1 MAGVVPVGRAHVLE
15 QAARRLK
22 RAAIPV
28 IVNTTSGPGHDD
40 RLEQIEEAFTAAG
53 IGVRIVVCRKGT
65 DLVDL
70 ARKEA
75 HAKPKALV
83 AAGGD
88 GTVNAVASV
97 VAGSGTALGILP
109 LGTFNH
115 FARDVR
121 IPLALE
127 EAAQTVAANHQV
139 RVDVGEVNGRFFLN
153 NSSIGLYPEIVRQ
166 RETQRRR
173 LGRSKRSAMLWAILT
188 VLRRHPFLDVHL
200 RLDRR
205 DQHRRSAFVFIGN
218 NAYAMEGFN
227 IGTRERLDAGCLSV
241 YLSQRRG
248 RFALVALALRALVGR
263 LKQAKDFEAL
273 LTHSLRIETRHKRL
287 SVATDGEVSVMDM
300 PLQYRARPGALRVIV
315 PAQPAAR

>member
-1 MAGVVPVGRAHVLE
+1 MKP
-15 QAARRLK
+15 
-22 RAAIPV
+22 AAIPV

-40 RLEQIEEAFTAAG
+40 ERLEEIEKALAGAG
-53 IGVRIVVCRKGT
+53 IDARMVPCPKGT

-75 HAKPKALV
+75 HAKPKILV

-115 FARDVR
+115 FAKDMR

-127 EAAQTVAANHQV
+127 EAAQAIAANHQV

-153 NSSIGLYPEIVRQ
+153 NSSIGLYPAIVRQ
-166 RETQRRR
+166 RETQQRR
-173 LGRSKRSAMLWAILT
+173 LGRSKRSAMFWAMMT

-200 RLDRR
+200 KLDRR

-227 IGTRERLDAGCLSV
+227 IGKRERLDAGCLSV

-248 RFALVALALRALVGR
+248 RFALIALALRALVGR

-273 LTHSLRIETRHKRL
+273 TTHALRIETRHKRL
-287 SVATDGEVSVMDM
+287 AVATDGEVGVMDM
-300 PLQYRARPGALRVIV
+300 PLEYRARPGALRVVV
-315 PAQPAAR
+315 PAP